1 MHAASSLNRS
11 TILMTV
17 NKTCIYVTSNFHD
30 PDLCQ
35 EHGGSL
41 NEHIKAT
48 NISMFRLA
56 ESADATEKCT

>member
-1 MHAASSLNRS
+1 
-11 TILMTV
+11 MTV

-35 EHGGSL
+35 EHGGNL